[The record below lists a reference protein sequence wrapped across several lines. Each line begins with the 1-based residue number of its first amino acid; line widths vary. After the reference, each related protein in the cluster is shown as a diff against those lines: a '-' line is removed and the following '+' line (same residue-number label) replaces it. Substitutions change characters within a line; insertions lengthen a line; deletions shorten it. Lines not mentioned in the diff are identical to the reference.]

1 MAVSF
6 RLNADEERRLDA
18 LSARTGRSKSFYVR
32 EALTTHLEDL
42 EDAYA
47 AHDAYR
53 RHIESGREARPL
65 EDLAYE
71 LFGDEA
77 TEIIGDRSK
86 SRAAG

>member
-1 MAVSF
+1 MTVTF
-6 RLNADEERRLDA
+6 RLNADEEKRLNA
-18 LSARTGRSKSFYVR
+18 LSERTGRTKSFYVR

-53 RHIESGREARPL
+53 RHVASGQEARPL
-65 EDLAYE
+65 EDLAHE

-77 TEIIGDRSK
+77 AEIIGRPET
-86 SRAAG
+86 RAAG